1 MLLKPNHAGW
11 PLHSRRGWLKTS
23 HQFSPP
29 PFSET
34 WNFSQVLTETHFGPE
49 LEKIPH
55 SPTHEIEGSFSLL
68 PSPPLSHPFPV
79 VEREDEMQRS
89 PLFLQP
95 SSSDEHVRLDT
106 VAKHK

>member
-11 PLHSRRGWLKTS
+11 PHHSKRGWLKTS

-29 PFSET
+29 PLSET

-49 LEKIPH
+49 LEKIRH

-68 PSPPLSHPFPV
+68 PSPPRSLPFPF
-79 VEREDEMQRS
+79 VEREDEMQR
-89 PLFLQP
+89 
-95 SSSDEHVRLDT
+95 
-106 VAKHK
+106 